1 MKKYY
6 LLFLFLGLLSNAQ
19 IVNIPDANFKET
31 LLNHYPPIDTNYDN
45 EIQVSEALSVSE
57 LTLSLYTTI
66 DLTGIESFTN
76 VTNLDINSSNY
87 LTNIDLTNLI
97 NLQNLNCSFNHNL
110 TSINLSN
117 LSNLTSINVN
127 YNDDLNQ
134 INFNGTT
141 NLTTFV
147 CTNTGISSFDFS
159 QNSSLQ
165 TIDCSNNNSLNTLIL
180 TNLTNLQ
187 NLNCS
192 DNYFLTN
199 LDLSNLT
206 SLQTVNCS
214 SSGLTSITTT
224 GANSITHLN
233 CSNNFLTSLNVT
245 GMSNLQVLN
254 CSYNKQFNNIGLTS
268 LDLTGL
274 TNLTQLNCG
283 TNSISTL
290 EVSQLTNLTSLYCER
305 NLITSLTV
313 APLINLTNLNC
324 AVNQISILDVSTLTS
339 LQTLIFYQNLLT
351 IIDLSNLINLNYLDT
366 SNNPLNSLDVTNLT
380 QLMSL
385 SCSGNNLTSLNLNN
399 QTELQSL
406 YCENN
411 LLTTIDLSNCPL
423 LRSIGL
429 GGNLFTS
436 IDLSNLTAS
445 NDSTV
450 SYALFLGDSPNLE
463 YVNFKNELVNL
474 NDLILIMHVYEC
486 PNLSYFCTDESN
498 IATIQEIMQ
507 IQNQSTANVGSYCTF
522 IPGGIHNTISG
533 IATLD
538 INNNGC
544 DASDYQP
551 DDLKITI
558 NDGTTSGATFSNNGD
573 YAFYTQA
580 GSFTLTPQ
588 FENPYFTVS
597 PATVTLNFPTLDGS
611 TQTQNFCIT
620 PNGVHNDVDVVL
632 LPITPARPGF
642 DATYQLTYKNK
653 GNQTLS
659 GTVNFSFDDAI
670 LDFITANPAVDS
682 QVVNVLSWNY
692 SNLLPF
698 ESRTIHFTLNVN
710 APTETPPVN
719 IDDVLNLAVMI
730 EPIVNDETPE
740 DNVFNLNQI
749 VVGSYDPNDKTCLEG
764 DAILPEKV
772 GDYLHYLI
780 RFQNSG
786 TAPAENVVVKD
797 MIDTNKFDLASFQLT
812 ATSHP
817 QVTRITG
824 NKVEFIFEN
833 IQLPAEQDN
842 EPASHGYIA
851 FKIRTKNNLVLGNSV
866 SNTAD
871 IYFDYN
877 FPIITNTA
885 TTTIVALGVD
895 EFENASVVM
904 TPNPV
909 KDHLSISADDVITSI
924 QMYDVQGRLITTQL
938 NNSNTFNLDM
948 NQQSLGIYF
957 VKVITEKGVKVEK
970 IIKE

>member
-19 IVNIPDANFKET
+19 IVNIPDTNFKAA
-31 LLNHYPPIDTNYDN
+31 LLNYEPTIDTNN
-45 EIQVSEALSVSE
+45 NGEIEVSEALNVTQLNIYNPSIFSMV
-57 LTLSLYTTI
+57 
-66 DLTGIESFTN
+66 GIQAFTN
-76 VTNLDINSSNY
+76 LQSLECIGIYQLTSLDVSSLTNLQTLNAGYCYNLASINTSG
-87 LTNIDLTNLI
+87 LI
-97 NLQNLNCSFNHNL
+97 NLQTLNLQNCDHLITIDTSQLINLNSLNCSFCLQL
-110 TSINLSN
+110 TSLDLSN
-117 LSNLTSINVN
+117 N
-127 YNDDLNQ
+127 
-134 INFNGTT
+134 T
-141 NLTTFV
+141 NLTF
-147 CTNTGISSFDFS
+147 
-159 QNSSLQ
+159 L
-165 TIDCSNNNSLNTLIL
+165 DCSLCEDLNSLNVGG
-180 TNLTNLQ
+180 LTNLQ
-187 NLNCS
+187 TLACSSCNLTS
-192 DNYFLTN
+192 
-199 LDLSNLT
+199 LDVSNLT
-206 SLQTVNCS
+206 SLNVLDCSYNKIASLNTAGANNITSLACSNNELTSLTVLNMTNLTYLDCSYQTFNGAGITS
-214 SSGLTSITTT
+214 LNLSGLSQLTTLKCRSNHLSSLDFSNLNNLT
-224 GANSITHLN
+224 YLDFGSNDLTTATISNLTQLTHLN
-233 CSNNFLTSLNVT
+233 CYSND
-245 GMSNLQVLN
+245 
-254 CSYNKQFNNIGLTS
+254 LTS
-268 LDLTGL
+268 LDVTPLIHLTYL
-274 TNLTQLNCG
+274 DCSINPINSLNVDTLVNLTDLNCFS
-283 TNSISTL
+283 N
-290 EVSQLTNLTSLYCER
+290 NL
-305 NLITSLTV
+305 
-313 APLINLTNLNC
+313 
-324 AVNQISILDVSTLTS
+324 SILNVSNNIYLES
-339 LQTLIFYQNLLT
+339 LQ
-351 IIDLSNLINLNYLDT
+351 
-366 SNNPLNSLDVTNLT
+366 
-380 QLMSL
+380 
-385 SCSGNNLTSLNLNN
+385 CSGNQLTELNLNN
-399 QTELQSL
+399 HGYLTDIECNS
-406 YCENN
+406 N
-411 LLTTIDLSNCPL
+411 LLTTIDLST
-423 LRSIGL
+423 IGFNIENPSPSTYYSFNNNPGL
-429 GGNLFTS
+429 VYINLKNGLPIYPS
-436 IDLSNLTAS
+436 GLH
-445 NDSTV
+445 V
-450 SYALFLGDSPNLE
+450 SD
-463 YVNFKNELVNL
+463 
-474 NDLILIMHVYEC
+474 C
-486 PNLSYFCTDESN
+486 PNLVFICADEAN
-498 IATIQEIMQ
+498 IPNIYYALDDEQLANIQV
-507 IQNQSTANVGSYCTF
+507 NSYCTF

-533 IATLD
+533 TATID

-597 PATVTLNFPTLDGS
+597 PTTVTLNFPTLDGS

-682 QVVNVLSWNY
+682 QVMNVLSWNY

-730 EPIVNDETPE
+730 EPIVNDETPD

-797 MIDTNKFDLASFQLT
+797 MIDTNKFDLASLQLT

-833 IQLPAEQDN
+833 IQLPVEQDN
-842 EPASHGYIA
+842 EPGSHGYIA
-851 FKIRTKNNLVLGNSV
+851 FKIRTKNNLVLGNTV

-895 EFENASVVM
+895 EFENPSVVM

-957 VKVITEKGVKVEK
+957 VKLITDKGVRVEK